1 MSSLYVRLE
10 NGSDETAKI
19 QLYNRMCPETARVMR
34 DGRMMIVDAAD
45 LVVGDIVSA
54 SSLSHC

>member
-10 NGSDETAKI
+10 NGSDGIAKI

-34 DGRMMIVDAAD
+34 DGRMMVVDAAD
-45 LVVGDIVSA
+45 LVVGDIVSS
-54 SSLSHC
+54 SSLPHC

>member
-1 MSSLYVRLE
+1 MSSLYVRVE
-10 NGSDETAKI
+10 NGSDGIAKI

-34 DGRMMIVDAAD
+34 DGRMMVVDAAD

-54 SSLSHC
+54 SSLYHC

>member
-1 MSSLYVRLE
+1 MSSLYVELE
-10 NGSDETAKI
+10 NGSDGIAKI

-45 LVVGDIVSA
+45 LVVGDIVSS
-54 SSLSHC
+54 SSLPHG

>member
-34 DGRMMIVDAAD
+34 DGRMMVVDAAD
-45 LVVGDIVSA
+45 LVVGDIVFSI
-54 SSLSHC
+54 SVVDC

>member
-1 MSSLYVRLE
+1 MRLE

-54 SSLSHC
+54 SSLYHC